1 MARILIVEDSPTQLE
16 SIKRIVEG
24 MGHLA
29 LSVDNG
35 DQAFDMAHAMQPD
48 MVLMDILLPGANGF
62 QATRKLTRSSETAH
76 IPVVILSTKGEE
88 SDKVWGLRQGAKA
101 YLTKPVSDKELRRV
115 IEMYLE
121 QSGSNTMAAMGGT
134 PE

>member
-29 LSVDNG
+29 LSADNG
-35 DQAFDMAHAMQPD
+35 DQVLDMAHALKPD
-48 MVLMDILLPGANGF
+48 MILMDILLPGTNGF
-62 QATRKLTRSSETAH
+62 QATRKLTRAPETSH
-76 IPVVILSTKGEE
+76 IPVIILSTKGEE

-101 YLTKPVSDKELRRV
+101 YLTKPVSDNELRRV
-115 IEMYLE
+115 IEQYLQ
-121 QSGSNTMAAMGGT
+121 QSGAGALAAASGN
-134 PE
+134 E